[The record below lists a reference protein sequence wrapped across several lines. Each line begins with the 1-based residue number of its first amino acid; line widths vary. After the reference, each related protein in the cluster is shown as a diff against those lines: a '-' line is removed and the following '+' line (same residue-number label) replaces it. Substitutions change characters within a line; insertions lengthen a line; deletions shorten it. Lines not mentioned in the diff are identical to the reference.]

1 LSQALESAAACEEAQ
16 LIRRII
22 EGQREQFHVLI
33 RPYEN
38 SVFVIANSVLR
49 NHADAEEA
57 AQEAILK
64 ALQNLAQLHDHAR
77 FKAWLFQIAINE
89 ARLKLRSRKDR
100 LYESLDE
107 TTDEGD
113 NLKPKD
119 FADWRELPSEALERS
134 EIRKAISDA
143 IEDLPEIYR
152 SAFVLRD
159 IEGLEVDDIAA
170 VLGISNN
177 VLHVRVH
184 RARLLMREKLAPIFR
199 YTWKDRLLSMKGK
212 KPW

>member
-1 LSQALESAAACEEAQ
+1 VSEEAQ
-16 LIRRII
+16 LIRRIL
-22 EGQREQFHVLI
+22 EGERAEFHALI

-38 SVFVIANSVLR
+38 SVFLIVNSVLR

-64 ALQNLAQLHDHAR
+64 ALQNLRKLQDHTR

-100 LYESLDE
+100 LYEALDE
-107 TTDEGD
+107 TTNEDD

-119 FADWRELPSEALERS
+119 FADWRELPSEAFERS

-143 IEDLPEIYR
+143 VNALPEIYR

-159 IEGLEVDDIAA
+159 IEGLEVDDVAA
-170 VLGISNN
+170 ALGVSNN

-184 RARLLMREKLAPIFR
+184 RARVLMREKLAPIFR
-199 YTWKDRLLSMKGK
+199 YTGKDRLLSLKGK